1 MQPAM
6 MDSCW
11 RVTYDSRWEA
21 DEFECFRRFMLRL
34 AERRTTTRSPVDPSI
49 WAAPLVPLLFVLCDA
64 NLPPADEGADNEPNT
79 FTFGFAFVGLAVG
92 AILSNNKKNKDGD
105 GSSIHQSPRVFM
117 DYIRFK
123 DDELFVGRTP
133 LTLFQRHLTAVN

>member
-92 AILSNNKKNKDGD
+92 AILSNNKKIRMVMDHRYINL
-105 GSSIHQSPRVFM
+105 HVFLWITFASKM
-117 DYIRFK
+117 MNYLLA
-123 DDELFVGRTP
+123 E
-133 LTLFQRHLTAVN
+133 RHLRSSNAI